1 MKSYSDIKFKNK
13 TITVS
18 YAKEYQKLIP
28 IIKLKVTGYTPTG
41 VPIYKIPKYIKTGT
55 IDLIFGG
62 YGWVWATA
70 QTTSTT
76 TSSSTSTTQSTSTST
91 TQSITTS
98 TSSTT
103 TSSSTSTTQSTS
115 TTTTLPRAILRTFK
129 TKIYNDRAWIA
140 DP

>member
-1 MKSYSDIKFKNK
+1 MKSYSDIKFENK

-28 IIKLKVTGYTPTG
+28 IIKLKVTGHTPTG
-41 VPIYKIPKYIKTGT
+41 VPIYKIPEYIKAGT

-76 TSSSTSTTQSTSTST
+76 TS
-91 TQSITTS
+91 

-115 TTTTLPRAILRTFK
+115 TSSTTTSS
-129 TKIYNDRAWIA
+129 
-140 DP
+140 